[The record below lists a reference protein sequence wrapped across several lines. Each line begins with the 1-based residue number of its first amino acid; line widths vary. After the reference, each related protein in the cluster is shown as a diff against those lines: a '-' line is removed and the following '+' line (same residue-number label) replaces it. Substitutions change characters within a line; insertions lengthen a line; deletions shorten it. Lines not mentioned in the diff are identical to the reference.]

1 MTVAAHEVMVY
12 VCVEYTVLV
21 VNCETD
27 AALTDVALETGNT
40 VVATGTSVDV
50 LLPTGQLA
58 TSGAHDVIVYT
69 CIEKMVTVVSCT
81 SPLAAA
87 VVPARLAE
95 VITLPELAPSTGE
108 EAVKLSLAWEPEPA
122 PPLGI
127 ETELEPAVGSNPEPV
142 EPLEGLVTGTKVGD
156 GTLLSFSSSQ
166 ISSFSSPSSSSSSQY
181 SLSSSSSSSSS
192 SSQYSSSSLLS
203 LPIGFVELRW
213 PEGLGRDATL
223 EVTAVELKG
232 SSTEDVEEP
241 DVEVGA
247 FEFAG
252 ARRVLEVAD
261 GDEEETTREE
271 VETSVEEV
279 THTEDVDK
287 RVDADDVEEACKL
300 ILEFGNDTWK
310 KLTASWSW

>member
-1 MTVAAHEVMVY
+1 MAGTTVVVVTTEEVTLPTRQSVMVGVHKVTVKVLVRIMVEVIDPESESEPEPEDPEPDPDEPLLDPGLAPDPFEPAPEEMTVVGVAPAVTGQMVVYKATTSVVTRPTGQSMTVAAHEVMVY

-69 CIEKMVTVVSCT
+69 CIEKMVTVASCT
-81 SPLAAA
+81 SPLAAV

-95 VITLPELAPSTGE
+95 VITLPEPAPSIGE
-108 EAVKLSLAWEPEPA
+108 EAVKLSPAWEPELA
-122 PPLGI
+122 PSLGI

-166 ISSFSSPSSSSSSQY
+166 ISSFSSPSSSSSS
-181 SLSSSSSSSSS
+181 
-192 SSQYSSSSLLS
+192 
-203 LPIGFVELRW
+203 
-213 PEGLGRDATL
+213 
-223 EVTAVELKG
+223 
-232 SSTEDVEEP
+232 
-241 DVEVGA
+241 
-247 FEFAG
+247 
-252 ARRVLEVAD
+252 
-261 GDEEETTREE
+261 
-271 VETSVEEV
+271 
-279 THTEDVDK
+279 
-287 RVDADDVEEACKL
+287 
-300 ILEFGNDTWK
+300 
-310 KLTASWSW
+310 